1 MIRFLSQRCNF
12 VGAQNS
18 TDYKTFFTL
27 HISILALQSSDPFVR
42 EFLLLPI
49 CLLLQWYFRYYYH
62 INSANAVTQFKM
74 HQYHRFIRSIHLLQ
88 G

>member
-49 CLLLQWYFRYYYH
+49 ITVVFSLLL
-62 INSANAVTQFKM
+62 S
-74 HQYHRFIRSIHLLQ
+74 HQLSKRSNTI
-88 G
+88 

>member
-18 TDYKTFFTL
+18 TDYKTFYTL
-27 HISILALQSSDPFVR
+27 HTSILILALQSSDPFVR

-49 CLLLQWYFRYYYH
+49 ITVVFSLLL
-62 INSANAVTQFKM
+62 S
-74 HQYHRFIRSIHLLQ
+74 HQLSKRSNTI
-88 G
+88 

>member
-18 TDYKTFFTL
+18 TDYKTFYTL
-27 HISILALQSSDPFVR
+27 HTSILALQSSDPFVR

-49 CLLLQWYFRYYYH
+49 ITVEFSLLL
-62 INSANAVTQFKM
+62 S
-74 HQYHRFIRSIHLLQ
+74 HQLSKRSNTI
-88 G
+88 